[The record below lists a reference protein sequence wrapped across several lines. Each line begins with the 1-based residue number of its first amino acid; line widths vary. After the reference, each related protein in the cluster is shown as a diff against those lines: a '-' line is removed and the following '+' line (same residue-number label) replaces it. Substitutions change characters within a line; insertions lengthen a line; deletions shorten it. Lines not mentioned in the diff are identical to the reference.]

1 MDVTVSNLSYRY
13 DSRPVLADVSATF
26 RTRQLSLLAGNSGSG
41 KTTLLRCINGLIP
54 HRYTQGELSGAV
66 LLNGQPTAG
75 QSLLD
80 LSRQV
85 GTVLQDPVRQMVATH
100 VRGEIAF
107 ALENLALSPDE
118 INRRVEECAARLKIT
133 DLLERP
139 VDALSGGEQQKVAI
153 AGVLVM
159 ESQVLLLDEPL
170 ASLDPASAADV
181 MQFFRDLGVTI
192 VISEHRHDYVLAGG
206 NTDTFCLEDGKV
218 TKVDYLPPHKWPTK
232 RRGVS
237 PSGRDASPL
246 IELDQVHFRHDPA
259 GNAALDGV
267 SLQIAPGEVVAIVGA
282 NGAGKTTLC
291 RHFIGL
297 DKPTSGRVVV
307 EGRDTREATVAE
319 IARQVGYV
327 FQRPGAMLFER
338 TLRRELAF
346 GPSNLR
352 LLPERVN
359 ERVQTAAIAMKLEQE
374 LDKNPFRLSIGEQKR
389 ASVASVLA
397 MTPRVLVL
405 DEPTAGQDFY
415 NVENLM
421 NYLMSLLFSNKL
433 SALVFTTHELPLAR
447 AYANRLV
454 ILDKGVI
461 VADVPADAQLS
472 EDSMKNW
479 RLL

>member
-1 MDVTVSNLSYRY
+1 MNVTISNLSYRY
-13 DSRPVLADVSATF
+13 ESRPVLADVSATF
-26 RTRQLSLLAGNSGSG
+26 RTGQVSLLAGNSGSG

-54 HRYTQGELSGAV
+54 HRYTQGELSGEV
-66 LLNGQPTAG
+66 RLNGRPTAG

-85 GTVLQDPVRQMVATH
+85 GTVLQDPARQMVATH
-100 VRGEIAF
+100 VQQEIAF

-118 INRRVEECAARLKIT
+118 IHGRVKEWADRLNIT
-133 DLLERP
+133 ALLDRP
-139 VDALSGGEQQKVAI
+139 VAELSGGEQQKVAI

-159 ESQVLLLDEPL
+159 ESQALLLDEPL
-170 ASLDPASAADV
+170 ASLDPSSAAEV

-206 NTDTFCLEDGKV
+206 PTDTFCLEGGRV
-218 TKVDYLPPHKWPTK
+218 TGNQLPPREWPS
-232 RRGVS
+232 RRPAVRAS
-237 PSGRDASPL
+237 CGRVASPL
-246 IELDQVHFRHDPA
+246 IELHQVDFSHSA
-259 GNAALDGV
+259 GNAALNGV
-267 SLQIAPGEVVAIVGA
+267 SLQIAPGEVVAVVGA

-297 DKPTSGRVVV
+297 DKPTAGRVVV
-307 EGRDTREATVAE
+307 KGRDTRETTVAE
-319 IARQVGYV
+319 IASQVGYV

-346 GPSNLR
+346 GPSNLG
-352 LLPERVN
+352 LLPEAVN
-359 ERVQTAAIAMKLEQE
+359 DRVQKAAKAMSLEE
-374 LDKNPFRLSIGEQKR
+374 RLDDNPFRLSSGEQKR
-389 ASVASVLA
+389 ASVAAVLA
-397 MTPRVLVL
+397 MNPRVLVL

-415 NVENLM
+415 NVLQLM
-421 NYLMSLLFSNKL
+421 DYLMSLLSSDAL

-454 ILDKGVI
+454 VLDKGGI
-461 VADVPADAQLS
+461 VADVPAAAPLS
-472 EDSMKNW
+472 EDFMRKY